1 MDEEFLA
8 TTYPKVTTSTIPQKA
23 TSITTLL
30 PEITPFHHPSVR
42 VANWRIDM
50 SKVMKTDHSADTLVI
65 LNFQVPMLLTVS
77 RTKLGFIK
85 NLESKMVEK
94 RLSKSKEE
102 QVLSINLHA
111 KENLTATEN
120 PANYHL
126 YHPLMEAFNSSMNDC
141 LDKEVPSAGLNRVK
155 VDKGEDTIQVLLED
169 ERPAT
174 PEPGMTHSPNDFPE
188 CDNWANAYAT
198 TYELERR
205 SSAKADFGRSSFILV
220 KKPFTRSSL
229 FLQFQWMN
237 AISLPTNKVDFG
249 DKELGKTALSISK
262 AQSSR
267 LHRLWTREL
276 VPSLW
281 VESERDYDISA
292 AYGITH
298 WWFGRKQFYI
308 NKHSEPSDRE
318 AIRSQMRILSVI
330 CVKTFEKYGYNYLR
344 EIILHRADYK
354 EYKILEKD
362 FNNLHPNDFEDLY
375 LLNIQDKPNHLSK
388 SDKIHLHTAVNMWI
402 RNLVIQELCVET
414 CSIGI
419 ESYQTS
425 STSNANWDAT
435 DYSYKKIIRF
445 IPKPTKPFL
454 QDLNDQRK
462 LTEAE

>member
-8 TTYPKVTTSTIPQKA
+8 TTYPKVHENLKLITDERVTTSTIPQKA

-141 LDKEVPSAGLNRVK
+141 LDKEVNKQRRRHDSGASGSTQPPPKDYEKSSKKPHDFDASVSKQHPTLTSTGWQITNTRDAVIDSSMHRSEHDM
-155 VDKGEDTIQVLLED
+155 DKD

-276 VPSLW
+276 VPSWGLKVNAIMTSVQPMVSHTEAW
-281 VESERDYDISA
+281 RTRKWSEDDKRRSKRL
-292 AYGITH
+292 H
-298 WWFGRKQFYI
+298 L
-308 NKHSEPSDRE
+308 SDRE
-318 AIRSQMRILSVI
+318 
-330 CVKTFEKYGYNYLR
+330 KTTDQRGSL
-344 EIILHRADYK
+344 
-354 EYKILEKD
+354 
-362 FNNLHPNDFEDLY
+362 
-375 LLNIQDKPNHLSK
+375 K
-388 SDKIHLHTAVNMWI
+388 SDAC
-402 RNLVIQELCVET
+402 LVEE
-414 CSIGI
+414 
-419 ESYQTS
+419 
-425 STSNANWDAT
+425 
-435 DYSYKKIIRF
+435 
-445 IPKPTKPFL
+445 
-454 QDLNDQRK
+454 
-462 LTEAE
+462 